1 MKKQNILCFIIA
13 LLTLSTAGTYIFVNA
28 TQLKSPTI
36 TSLSADSAHPGE
48 IITIFGTGFGTN
60 PGTVILTGLQIEPSS
75 WSDTTITFVIPEDA
89 ATGFI
94 YIRDAEDAISNK
106 VEFSILRKL
115 DEGQLAPHNLEI
127 SDTGMLGAAFLV
139 ESDGE
144 YLYGITGFETLSTY
158 EIRNSEQY
166 RLCSRIYLSQRVGD
180 IRLCNGYLFCSGDHG
195 LIIYSC
201 SDLQK
206 GNPKVIAAIA
216 GNHFLGVDAKVKT
229 GDPIDGILVALCDY
243 LPSTDTQKLNVVLY
257 HFIDDELI
265 KLGTYSRSALPTE
278 RQHAIAIDPLYP
290 KVYVSG
296 GETLFGE
303 DKYIL
308 EILIENP
315 SEPVLNYRE
324 ETGKLLAFDMDAGNN
339 ILWIGVMNTGTDFFR
354 TYSLYPGTD
363 HLTLDKII
371 TGNYGLGRTTRVK
384 IIDDTT
390 TVGSAWSGARPDV
403 FLLSTHPS
411 SSSAL
416 ASYNSLDWSFDVTGY
431 SEATDDY
438 DGKLIIA
445 DEWGGFLTYEYALD
459 HPNITHQDDYHWV
472 SASAMTENIHL
483 TQDRVYISNRGAGV
497 WSADRN
503 DLSDESDWR
512 YPEWDWTLDEPQ
524 PYPVSGLAIREDQ
537 DHGVLI
543 AALGHEKA
551 MAWGNEIYGILCQE
565 ATNHIKRLAISEG
578 FDPPGLYSTGE
589 CVVWPEP
596 DLVFM
601 TTGSDGI
608 RAYVVNPDEPSIR
621 LHKDCISQ
629 GFGTDVF
636 SINNMATCM
645 QYYTDGLEHKLII
658 GTIPGL
664 LVNAPTL
671 HVFNI
676 NYPEGVPD
684 RTHPDRAIELSLD
697 TSLQCTQF
705 KTVNY
710 LDVTTSGLVA
720 IATNQGLGLFHL
732 SWISALNNMSVS
744 DAWNAIKIPTDS
756 YEPFWDDSWSA
767 AMKDVAFVNDNT
779 IYCVKNP
786 EGKKPGGIWR
796 LNIELNKDSLS
807 HTSSAN
813 GFYPGV
819 QCGMDYTQLLQGWEN
834 PDIVTI
840 HHPYALAADEN
851 GVYITGWSGK
861 VQEISYTSDN
871 EPPTTPR
878 ITGPSSGKPG
888 EEYTYTASSTDPE
901 GSKLEYLFD

>member
-1 MKKQNILCFIIA
+1 M
-13 LLTLSTAGTYIFVNA
+13 LL
-28 TQLKSPTI
+28 
-36 TSLSADSAHPGE
+36 DS
-48 IITIFGTGFGTN
+48 
-60 PGTVILTGLQIEPSS
+60 
-75 WSDTTITFVIPEDA
+75 
-89 ATGFI
+89 
-94 YIRDAEDAISNK
+94 DAI
-106 VEFSILRKL
+106 
-115 DEGQLAPHNLEI
+115 
-127 SDTGMLGAAFLV
+127 
-139 ESDGE
+139 
-144 YLYGITGFETLSTY
+144 Y
-158 EIRNSEQY
+158 
-166 RLCSRIYLSQRVGD
+166 C
-180 IRLCNGYLFCSGDHG
+180 
-195 LIIYSC
+195 
-201 SDLQK
+201 
-206 GNPKVIAAIA
+206 
-216 GNHFLGVDAKVKT
+216 AK
-229 GDPIDGILVALCDY
+229 P
-243 LPSTDTQKLNVVLY
+243 Y

-278 RQHAIAIDPLYP
+278 WQHAIAIDPLYP

-438 DGKLIIA
+438 DGKIIIA

-459 HPNITHQDDYHWV
+459 HPNITHQDDYHWLCI
-472 SASAMTENIHL
+472 SAMTENIHL

-537 DHGVLI
+537 DNGVLI

-551 MAWGNEIYGILCQE
+551 MAWGNEIYGILYQE

-786 EGKKPGGIWR
+786 EGEKPGGIWR

-901 GSKLEYLFD
+901 GSKLEYLFDWDDGTSSGWQTSASASHTWNAQGKYNIRVKARDAEGADSGWGTLKVNIPRNRNIQYPLLEKILEIIFDVFPFLEQISR